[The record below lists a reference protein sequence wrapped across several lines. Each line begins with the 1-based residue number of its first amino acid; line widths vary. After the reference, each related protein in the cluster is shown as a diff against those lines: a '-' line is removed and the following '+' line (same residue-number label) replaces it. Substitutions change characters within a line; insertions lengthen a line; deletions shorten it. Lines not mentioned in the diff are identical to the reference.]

1 MLLPSMD
8 FPLVLRELNFL
19 GCLDQTVRGRLR
31 RSMFFVKSLAEEDI
45 EQRIKAAILE
55 REAEKMGLK
64 IKFIYQARK
73 AETTPEKIKALQEAM
88 EKLQ

>member
-1 MLLPSMD
+1 
-8 FPLVLRELNFL
+8 
-19 GCLDQTVRGRLR
+19 
-31 RSMFFVKSLAEEDI
+31 MFFVKSLAEEDI